1 MTNEHVANI
10 AITVTAAMLA
20 TAAVAFTLSGNAPS
34 DPRAGDLPSISVGAK
49 AVHAATAGASAPD
62 QSTIA
67 PPVTAAPGSAPAL
80 TAHAPSST
88 STKASG
94 SPAPASGVTGA
105 VKAGAA
111 SSTGAGTTKT
121 GDSGDEEDPEDDHEV
136 VVPKVHETDEHE
148 PKSDTSGRPAEH

>member
-49 AVHAATAGASAPD
+49 AVHAVTADAAAPA

-67 PPVTAAPGSAPAL
+67 PPVTAPPDSAPAL

-88 STKASG
+88 STKASAG
-94 SPAPASGVTGA
+94 PASASGATGG

-111 SSTGAGTTKT
+111 SSTGAGTTKAA
-121 GDSGDEEDPEDDHEV
+121 DSDDESDDEDDHEV

-148 PKSDTSGRPAEH
+148 PNSDKSGTPTEH